1 MQFDFV
7 GPSVWKETL
16 TRGSQGAEQTPDL
29 DEVSV
34 ALCDLTNVDSVK
46 EIKKK
51 QQLKDGL
58 KSGDLT
64 GRLETHVV

>member
-1 MQFDFV
+1 MQF
-7 GPSVWKETL
+7 L
-16 TRGSQGAEQTPDL
+16 LAHTRWTFYLEGDKNKRVSGGGADTWL
-29 DEVSV
+29 GWGIS

-58 KSGDLT
+58 SAN
-64 GRLETHVV
+64 LEI